1 MHRCVNHLLV
11 RGARLGTARRIGAIM
26 TAIAKNPILLT
37 HPLGGSSDILSAWS
51 IRKVTLA
58 EADALLNQAFHEGDR
73 VGDCRTGEQFVFQL
87 GTLKPVE
94 SPKLPIENGGETCS
108 RAVTEH
114 VVIGGL
120 AKR

>member
-1 MHRCVNHLLV
+1 MRQSLV
-11 RGARLGTARRIGAIM
+11 GARRATRCRIGAIM
-26 TAIAKNPILLT
+26 TSIAKDPILLT
-37 HPLGGSSDILSAWS
+37 HPLGGSSDILSAWN

-58 EADALLNQAFHEGDR
+58 EADALLKQAFHEGDR
-73 VGDCRTGEQFVFQL
+73 VGDSRAGEQFVFQL

-94 SPKLPIENGGETCS
+94 SPKLPIEDGGETCS

-114 VVIGGL
+114 VVIGKL

>member
-11 RGARLGTARRIGAIM
+11 RGARLGTRRATRRRIGAIM

-73 VGDCRTGEQFVFQL
+73 VGDGRTGEQFVFQWERSSRWNHRSCQSRM
-87 GTLKPVE
+87 GGKP
-94 SPKLPIENGGETCS
+94 
-108 RAVTEH
+108 A
-114 VVIGGL
+114 
-120 AKR
+120 AAQ

>member
-37 HPLGGSSDILSAWS
+37 HPLGGSSDILSAWN

-58 EADALLNQAFHEGDR
+58 EADALLKQAFHEGDR
-73 VGDCRTGEQFVFQL
+73 VGDSRAGEQFVFQW

-94 SPKLPIENGGETCS
+94 SPKLPIEDGAGKPAAA
-108 RAVTEH
+108 R
-114 VVIGGL
+114 
-120 AKR
+120 